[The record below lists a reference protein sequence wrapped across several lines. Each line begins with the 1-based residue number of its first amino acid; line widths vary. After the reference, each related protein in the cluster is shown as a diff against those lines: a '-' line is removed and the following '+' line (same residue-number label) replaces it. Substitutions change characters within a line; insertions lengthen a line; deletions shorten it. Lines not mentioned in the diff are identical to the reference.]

1 MTLTPELR
9 AFVAAGVLAAL
20 AESAF
25 VVLLGVH
32 VYALTHDPLA
42 LGWLGLSEAIP
53 AIALVLPGGHFADVW
68 RRREVAASARA
79 AIGMLA
85 AVLGLAHGGVGL
97 AYAVAFLVGAARAFE
112 EPAASGLEAQLLPP
126 GRMMQ
131 AVSLIASFTRA
142 GGLLGPVLGGI
153 LYGLIGPEPTFLLVA
168 ALLLASAAV
177 LRLGIAPRPA
187 PGGAGKMLPAIAEGL
202 RFVFAS
208 QVLAGSMALDLFA
221 VFFGGAAGLFPAF
234 AADVLHEGP
243 AAVGFL
249 RAAASAG
256 ALAAMLVAARHPP
269 RARAGVVLHLAVAG
283 FGIGIIAFA
292 FAPTLWL
299 AMAGLVFV
307 GACDGASVV
316 IRRAIVRIAAPDALR
331 GRVAAVRGLFLNATN
346 ELGTFESGV
355 AAALLGV
362 IPAIWTGGVITIL
375 VAGATAWRAPK
386 LLGLDMHAMDRG

>member
-1 MTLTPELR
+1 MTLPPELR

-32 VYALTHDPLA
+32 VYALTHNPLS

-68 RRREVAASARA
+68 RRREVAATARA
-79 AIGMLA
+79 AVGVLA
-85 AVLGLAHGGVGL
+85 ALLGLAHGGVGL
-97 AYAVAFLVGAARAFE
+97 VYAVAFLVGVARAFE
-112 EPAASGLEAQLLPP
+112 EPSASGLEAQLLPP

-131 AVSLIASFTRA
+131 AVSLIASFTR
-142 GGLLGPVLGGI
+142 GGALLGPVLGGV
-153 LYGLIGPEPTFLLVA
+153 LYGLIGPNLTFLLVA
-168 ALLLASAAV
+168 LLSLASAAV
-177 LRLGIAPRPA
+177 LRLGIAARPA
-187 PGGAGKMLPAIAEGL
+187 PGSGARMLPAIGEGL

-208 QVLAGSMALDLFA
+208 QILAGSMALDLFA

-243 AAVGFL
+243 SAVGFL

-256 ALAAMLVAARHPP
+256 ALAAMLIASRHPP
-269 RARAGVVLHLAVAG
+269 RARAGIVLHISVAG

-292 FAPTLWL
+292 FTPNLWL
-299 AMAGLVFV
+299 AMAALVFV

-355 AAALLGV
+355 AAALLGL
-362 IPAIWTGGVITIL
+362 IPAIWTGGVITIV
-375 VAGATAWRAPK
+375 VAGLTAWRAPK
-386 LLGLDMHAMDRG
+386 LLRLDLHKLDRG